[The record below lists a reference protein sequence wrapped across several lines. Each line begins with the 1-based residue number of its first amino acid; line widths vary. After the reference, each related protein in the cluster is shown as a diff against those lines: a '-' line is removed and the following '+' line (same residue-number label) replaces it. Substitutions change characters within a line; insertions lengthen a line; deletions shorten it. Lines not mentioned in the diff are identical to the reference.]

1 MKKVIDFLKSEVVI
15 FLVLLICAG
24 FVGADLYKLW
34 VLREKTRFIIP
45 TSIILGYFLVLWLL
59 KRLCPYYKWKRKME
73 DKEITITER
82 IDIRNNKFL
91 PEERKNMP
99 NTIYKFICLGDNEV
113 ENEKRLSTLENN
125 EIWFC
130 RANKLNDPYEGCN
143 CCYGDE
149 FPDQNI
155 DFFFGVKNLRDGW
168 NEYIEKQKHNL
179 GICSFSKHCK
189 LMPLWAHYAGNHQ
202 GFCCEY
208 EIIDKRDV
216 FEVQYIAFK
225 FEVSKDINKLVQ
237 DYDDGKITD
246 EEYNQALYEIHKY
259 SCAFKSLEWEN
270 EAEVRIIQRLK
281 ESEYDGERKSIDS
294 VGLKLK
300 SIIIGRNCRKENR
313 IKLKEIAMKLRV
325 PCHTARFNYDGD
337 YPTVLLDDEK
347 DAVAEMKEMLRR

>member
-34 VLREKTRFIIP
+34 VLGEKTWFIIP
-45 TSIILGYFLVLWLL
+45 NSIILGYFLVLWIL

-91 PEERKNMP
+91 PEERKTMP

-113 ENEKRLSTLENN
+113 ENEKRFSTLENN

-189 LMPLWAHYAGNHQ
+189 LMPLWAHYAGKHQ